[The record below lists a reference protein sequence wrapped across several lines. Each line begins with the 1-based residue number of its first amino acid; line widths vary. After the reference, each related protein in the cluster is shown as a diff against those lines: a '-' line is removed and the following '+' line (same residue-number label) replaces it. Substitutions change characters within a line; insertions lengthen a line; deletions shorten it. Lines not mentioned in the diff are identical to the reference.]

1 MIEEIPNKEDAIRE
15 LCSYL
20 GLFFYNIHDWSCGCG
35 LVGLKYMMRLRETV
49 GATLSHYNKFF

>member
-1 MIEEIPNKEDAIRE
+1 MIEDIPTKEDAIRE
-15 LCSYL
+15 L

-35 LVGLKYMMRLRETV
+35 LVGLKYMLRLRGTI